1 MKFLT
6 KRQILALHSALA
18 AQSDGID
25 TLRDEGLLDSAIHAP
40 LQTFDGT
47 PLYSTLLEKAAR
59 LGYGLIRNHP
69 FSDGNK
75 RIGAHAMLVTLDVNG
90 VELFYE
96 DDDLIRTILRVA
108 SGDMKNEE
116 LLQWLKAHIAESGG
130 V

>member
-1 MKFLT
+1 ME
-6 KRQILALHSALA
+6 RHQITV
-18 AQSDGID
+18 QPFPIGFFPCI
-25 TLRDEGLLDSAIHAP
+25 IFF
-40 LQTFDGT
+40 QF
-47 PLYSTLLEKAAR
+47 
-59 LGYGLIRNHP
+59 LIRNHP

>member
-40 LQTFDGT
+40 LQTFGGT
-47 PLYSTLLEKAAR
+47 SLYPTLLEKAAR

>member
-25 TLRDEGLLDSAIHAP
+25 TRRDEGLLDSAIQAP

-47 PLYSTLLEKAAR
+47 PLYPTLLEKAAR

-116 LLQWLKAHIAESGG
+116 LLQWLKAHISESGG

>member
-47 PLYSTLLEKAAR
+47 PLYPTLLEKAAR

-96 DDDLIRTILRVA
+96 DDDLIRTILRAA

>member
-25 TLRDEGLLDSAIHAP
+25 TLRDEGLLDSAIQAP
-40 LQTFDGT
+40 HQTVDGT
-47 PLYSTLLEKAAR
+47 PLYPTLLEKAAR

>member
-1 MKFLT
+1 MIKFT
-6 KRQILALHSALA
+6 KEKVLLLHQLLVESTGG
-18 AQSDGID
+18 SMGV
-25 TLRDEGLLDSAIHAP
+25 RDEGLLASALESAFSAFGGIEFYPTKEEKGARIGYCLISNHA
-40 LQTFDGT
+40 FV
-47 PLYSTLLEKAAR
+47 
-59 LGYGLIRNHP
+59 
-69 FSDGNK
+69 DGNK

-116 LLQWLKAHIAESGG
+116 LLRWLKAHIAESGG